1 MFSRRRPVG
10 RRFLCGKVR
19 SGEEETEVGKVSL
32 EETAITAC
40 ITRSFCEDFLA
51 DLELDVAV
59 AGAGPSGITAARYL
73 ARAGAKTAVFER
85 NLYVGGG
92 MWGGGML
99 FPRIVVQEE
108 AKPLLDEVGVRLR
121 EAAPGLYVADSVEA
135 VSCCAAAALR
145 AGARI
150 WVGMGVEDLVLRE
163 DHRVCGVVLNWMAV
177 ERAGLHVDPMALRAR
192 LVIDATGH
200 DAEVCRTLTRKVP
213 GLRLPT
219 PDGSVVGEMPM
230 WAEKGEGSLVENTR
244 EVHPGLIVAGMT
256 ANAVFGSYRMGAVFG
271 GMLLSGKRAAEL
283 ALESLG

>member
-1 MFSRRRPVG
+1 MYTKG
-10 RRFLCGKVR
+10 GGTEK
-19 SGEEETEVGKVSL
+19 ETEGSEVAL

-40 ITRSFCEDFLA
+40 ITRAFCEDFLA
-51 DLELDVAV
+51 DLQLDVAI

-73 ARAGAKTAVFER
+73 AQAGARTAVFER
-85 NLYVGGG
+85 NLHVGGG

-108 AKPLLDEVGVRLR
+108 ARLVLEEAGVRLR
-121 EAAPGLYVADSVEA
+121 EVEPGLYVADSVEA
-135 VSCCAAAALR
+135 VSCSAAAALR

-177 ERAGLHVDPMALRAR
+177 ERAGLHVDPMALRSR
-192 LVIDATGH
+192 LVIDATGQ
-200 DAEVCRTLTRKVP
+200 DAEVCRTLTRKVK

-219 PDGSVVGEMPM
+219 PEGTVIGERPM

-283 ALESLG
+283 ALELLG